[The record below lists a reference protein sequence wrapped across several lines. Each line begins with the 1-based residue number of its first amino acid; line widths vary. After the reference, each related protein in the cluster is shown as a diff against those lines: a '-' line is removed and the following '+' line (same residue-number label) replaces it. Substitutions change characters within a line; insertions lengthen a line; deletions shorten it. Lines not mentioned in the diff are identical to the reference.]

1 MAFKVSFS
9 GQTQP
14 RDYGDDDGFEFLEG
28 GVLAIHFGDEE
39 KWAQFHPPAKWD
51 QVSADPDHL
60 AGLNTPYVDEEEDEE
75 DEDYDEDEDDEDEAY
90 GDDDYEDRDEETDD
104 D

>member
-1 MAFKVSFS
+1 MAFKVRFS

-14 RDYGDDDGFEFLEG
+14 HDYGDDDGFEFLEG

-51 QVSADPDHL
+51 QVTADPDHL
-60 AGLNTPYVDEEEDEE
+60 PGLNTPYVDEDEE
-75 DEDYDEDEDDEDEAY
+75 DEDYDEDYDEDEDY
-90 GDDDYEDRDEETDD
+90 GDDYEDRDEETDD